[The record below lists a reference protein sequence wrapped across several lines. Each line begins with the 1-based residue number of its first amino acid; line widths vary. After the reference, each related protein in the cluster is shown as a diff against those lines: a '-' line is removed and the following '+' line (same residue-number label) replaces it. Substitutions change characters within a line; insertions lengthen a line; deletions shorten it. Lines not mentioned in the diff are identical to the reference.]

1 MVVFDVNALVIINQ
15 APYGSWS
22 GREALDMALSLAAF
36 DQSAALLFTGDGVN
50 WLRKGQ
56 EAGAVSQKSVDR
68 NLAAASIFGV
78 SELLADHQSCHR
90 FGLDSTT
97 MIDGITMA
105 NINADLLGAYQHVIS
120 LS

>member
-1 MVVFDVNALVIINQ
+1 MKTLVIINQ
-15 APYGSWS
+15 APYGNWS

-36 DQSAALLFTGDGVN
+36 DQPATLLFTSDGVN
-50 WLRKGQ
+50 WLRKDQ
-56 EAGAVSQKSVDR
+56 QAAAISQKSVDR

-90 FGLDSTT
+90 FGLDDHT
-97 MIDGITMA
+97 MIEGITLA
-105 NINADLLGAYQHVIS
+105 NINADFLRAYGHVIS